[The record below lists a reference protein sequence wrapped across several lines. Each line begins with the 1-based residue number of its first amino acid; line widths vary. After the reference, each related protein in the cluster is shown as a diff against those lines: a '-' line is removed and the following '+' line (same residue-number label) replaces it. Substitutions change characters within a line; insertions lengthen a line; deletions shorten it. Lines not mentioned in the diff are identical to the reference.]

1 MSDRK
6 VTLRT
11 TRDGHTWGTQ
21 RERSLGE
28 LGEYDTRVRSL
39 RHGDFRR
46 GAVEI
51 RVSSPIK
58 ATLLGGLARVTPASH

>member
-11 TRDGHTWGTQ
+11 TKDGHTWGTL

-28 LGEYDTRVRSL
+28 LGDYQKRVRSL
-39 RHGDFRR
+39 RHGDHYRT
-46 GAVEI
+46 AVAI